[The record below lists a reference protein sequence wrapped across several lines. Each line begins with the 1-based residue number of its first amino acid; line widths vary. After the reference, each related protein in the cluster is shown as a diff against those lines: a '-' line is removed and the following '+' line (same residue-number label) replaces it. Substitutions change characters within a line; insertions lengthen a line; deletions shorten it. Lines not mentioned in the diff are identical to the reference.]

1 MYYHVRISTRSN
13 QSHDETKVD
22 LNSDQLYERVIQPY
36 EAGESIFIN
45 GKNIEGNDLS
55 RIKISR
61 SEQPSSRII
70 DQLRS
75 EDQHSAVV
83 FVGGPSYEWRAADRS
98 EDVTDELL
106 KGAFGYKKVQ
116 SKLEEKKAVR
126 SNKKV
131 FVVHG
136 HDENLK
142 NDIEAFLHNIYLDP
156 IILHKQPD
164 EGLTIIEKFEKNS
177 DVTFAII
184 LLTPDDLSCSSSV
197 ESNEIQKAIK
207 PCARQNVIFEFG
219 YFIGKL
225 GRKNVCC
232 IYKEGV
238 ELPSD
243 VSGLLYKKFS
253 NDIEEIGFSLIK
265 EFRTAGLEP
274 KI

>member
-1 MYYHVRISTRSN
+1 MYYHVRISTKSN

-22 LNSDQLYERVIQPY
+22 LNEDQLNERIIQPY
-36 EAGESIFIN
+36 EVGDSIFIN

-55 RIKISR
+55 RIRISH
-61 SEQPSSRII
+61 SEQPSSMII
-70 DQLRS
+70 EELRR
-75 EDQHSAVV
+75 EDRNSPVV
-83 FVGGPSYEWRAADRS
+83 RVGGPSYEWRAADKS
-98 EDVTDELL
+98 VDITDELI
-106 KGAFGYKKVQ
+106 KGAFGYKKIQ
-116 SKLEEKKAVR
+116 TKLEEKIVVQ

-136 HDENLK
+136 HDVTLK
-142 NDIEAFLHNIYLDP
+142 NDIEAFLYRIHLDP

-177 DVTFAII
+177 DVMFALI

-197 ESNEIQKAIK
+197 EAKDVQKALI
-207 PCARQNVIFEFG
+207 PRARQNVIFEFG
-219 YFIGKL
+219 YFVGKL

-243 VSGLLYKKFS
+243 VNGLLYQKLS
-253 NDIEEIGFSLIK
+253 GDIESIGYNLIK
-265 EFRTAGLEP
+265 EFQAAGLAP